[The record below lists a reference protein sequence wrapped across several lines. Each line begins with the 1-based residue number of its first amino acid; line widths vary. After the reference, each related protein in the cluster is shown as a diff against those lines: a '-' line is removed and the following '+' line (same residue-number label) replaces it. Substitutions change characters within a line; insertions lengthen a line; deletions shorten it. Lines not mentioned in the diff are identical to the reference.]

1 MKRWRIRA
9 DAQKV
14 GGGGGGDKVGWR
26 KRKSKDIKEMR
37 EGGNVG
43 GAERRRRGERRKA

>member
-14 GGGGGGDKVGWR
+14 GGGGGDKVGWR
-26 KRKSKDIKEMR
+26 KSKSKDIKETR
-37 EGGNVG
+37 EGRNMG